1 MAFFCAAKRG
11 EVGLPLNNHRKGNQ
25 QQKKDGRQYLER
37 YPLTRAEFGIWH
49 MTAFGFR
56 RERKALSHRFNS
68 QGARGDINHI
78 GIDCRIAR
86 RIVIV
91 FGATPPQAL

>member
-56 RERKALSHRFNS
+56 RERKALSHR
-68 QGARGDINHI
+68 
-78 GIDCRIAR
+78 
-86 RIVIV
+86 
-91 FGATPPQAL
+91 